1 MRGEDIYEDGVVIAT
16 GDGRATV
23 AVAMSAACE
32 ECSAK
37 IFCAAGDVTQNTV
50 IANDR
55 LGVRE
60 GDHVRIVVH
69 GEDMFRA
76 AFLLYGVPLVL
87 LLVGLFVGMFLVDP
101 GWMTRE
107 LWAFVLGIGL
117 SGLYYVAVFLSGD
130 RIRGGRMMPDIVAIH
145 GGTA

>member
-1 MRGEDIYEDGVVIAT
+1 MRGEDIYEDGVVLAA
-16 GDGRATV
+16 GMGRATI
-23 AVAMSAACE
+23 AVTMGDSCE
-32 ECSAK
+32 ECGAK
-37 IFCAAGDVTQNTV
+37 VFCAAGEAKQNTV

-60 GDHVRIVVH
+60 GDRVRIVVH

-76 AFLLYGVPLVL
+76 AFLLYGIPLVL

-101 GWMTRE
+101 GWMARE
-107 LWAFVLGIGL
+107 LWSFLLGIGF
-117 SGLYYVAVFLSGD
+117 SALYYAGVFSAGE

-145 GGTA
+145 GGEI